1 MFLLKL
7 RPKRAP
13 PCFLAARTPNMGI
26 EVGLVQEAV
35 GDDLLCCIC
44 KQLLEDPTESD
55 CGHTCCSSCVE
66 KAKKKTFRAICS
78 ECGKRVRNTAE
89 KPSVL
94 ASLIEKINSL
104 SVHCPLGCKK
114 VLLVKQLPV
123 HSTKECQHRVINCVN
138 KGCDYR
144 CPVNQLDDHL
154 LLCDYRLVRCEVCRA
169 CIVHRDMSAHQAV
182 KRCYEQQLKRR
193 RVLSARKL
201 SQELREHHAD
211 MVQDKHLTEQ
221 AERKL
226 VRDHY
231 NSQKSEYFERKRT
244 QSAGPVLMQSIGS
257 RVGSALGVHRYSR
270 NISIATIP
278 ISCFTCEGKF
288 LSGRRPSARRHSH
301 SKVTTNSTQLSKM

>member
-1 MFLLKL
+1 
-7 RPKRAP
+7 
-13 PCFLAARTPNMGI
+13 MGI
-26 EVGLVQEAV
+26 EVGLVQGTVEQ
-35 GDDLLCCIC
+35 DTLCCIC

-55 CGHTCCSSCVE
+55 CGHICCSSCVE
-66 KAKKKTFRAICS
+66 KAKTTKNFRAICS
-78 ECGKRVRNTAE
+78 ECGRRVRNTAE
-89 KPSVL
+89 KPSVPTAL
-94 ASLIEKINSL
+94 VDKINSL
-104 SVHCPLGCKK
+104 SVLCPLGCKK
-114 VLLVKQLPV
+114 VLLVKHLPA
-123 HSTKECQHRVINCVN
+123 HKTKECQHRVINCVN
-138 KGCDYR
+138 KGCNYR
-144 CPVNQLDDHL
+144 LPVNQLDDHL

-201 SQELREHHAD
+201 SQELRDHHAD
-211 MVQDKHLTEQ
+211 LVQDKHLTEQ

-231 NSQKSEYFERKRT
+231 NQQKVDYFERKRT
-244 QSAGPVLMQSIGS
+244 QSAGPILMQSIGS
-257 RVGSALGVHRYSR
+257 RVGSAMGVHRYSR

-301 SKVTTNSTQLSKM
+301 SKVDLTT